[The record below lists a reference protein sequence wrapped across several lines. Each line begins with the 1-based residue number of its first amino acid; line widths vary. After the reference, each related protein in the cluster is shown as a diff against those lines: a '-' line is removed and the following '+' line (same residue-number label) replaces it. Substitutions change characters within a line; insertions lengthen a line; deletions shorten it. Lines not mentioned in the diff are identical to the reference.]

1 MKTMIA
7 CGWIRKAE
15 PDRKL
20 QIEEQRMVQMQQAT
34 EWILNPKTTAPAAA
48 TTEAPRKFYRGKADL
63 DDQLV
68 H

>member
-1 MKTMIA
+1 MKTLIA
-7 CGWIRKAE
+7 CGWIQKATK
-15 PDRKL
+15 PDPL
-20 QIEEQRMVQMQQAT
+20 QIDESLMKQMNQAMD
-34 EWILNPKTTAPAAA
+34 WILTKTTAPAAA